1 MTNGGQS
8 KSKYSG
14 RSHGRYQDIPVL
26 PAPMVYL
33 ALQMLSSLFVRFL
46 PTTSISPP
54 SSPTLALQ
62 QATLSSSTPSR
73 SSRMAPVVS
82 RIIAFGSSENT
93 QAAVVSQGNPGT
105 VVLLAL
111 GAFAFLVLVAVVYL
125 VVSLF
130 WSPKA
135 NSNPRLRKLVLPGV
149 VADKQRSNGVFGRLA
164 MMFGGGS
171 KVNNDLEAQV
181 VCGETFVH
189 KIAAVEAQVQVRSD
203 DAHSETPSL
212 CGSVGSSGSES
223 SIPESWFD
231 LDNLLATPTE
241 ELGVFN
247 FVSEPS
253 DNADISDKRLSI
265 PPLAFIKRSS
275 RLFGLGFDVD
285 IVPTITVDDCET
297 RSAPPEDVNFDAAS
311 PQSPISV
318 SEDPSIDYLGVPSPQ
333 FSTGGRR
340 RAERKETTHSWI
352 NSMSLNAA
360 TTAANSSP
368 PLPGQPDPEEVAKTM
383 ALLASMFASPHS
395 RAST

>member
-1 MTNGGQS
+1 M
-8 KSKYSG
+8 
-14 RSHGRYQDIPVL
+14 P
-26 PAPMVYL
+26 
-33 ALQMLSSLFVRFL
+33 SSLLCAFL
-46 PTTSISPP
+46 PTISISPP
-54 SSPTLALQ
+54 SSPTRPRPPTSNSLLNP
-62 QATLSSSTPSR
+62 SSISI
-73 SSRMAPVVS
+73 MAPVVS

-105 VVLLAL
+105 IVLLAL

-135 NSNPRLRKLVLPGV
+135 NSNPRLRKLVLPGM

-171 KVNNDLEAQV
+171 KVNNDIEAQAV
-181 VCGETFVH
+181 YGKTFVH
-189 KIAAVEAQVQVRSD
+189 KIADVEAQVQVRFD
-203 DAHSETPSL
+203 DARSETPSL

-231 LDNLLATPTE
+231 LDNLLATPAE

-247 FVSEPS
+247 FISEPS
-253 DNADISDKRLSI
+253 DNTDISDKRLSI
-265 PPLAFIKRSS
+265 PPLAFVKRSS
-275 RLFGLGFDVD
+275 QLFGLGFDVD

-297 RSAPPEDVNFDAAS
+297 RSAPPEDVNFDAAC

-368 PLPGQPDPEEVAKTM
+368 PRLGQPDPEEVAKTM
-383 ALLASMFASPHS
+383 ALLASMFVSSHS
-395 RAST
+395 RASA